1 MAIRWPTYDIAKN
14 KVLSQNLLL
23 DTVPNDLDAGR
34 QHATDRIHNSSSG
47 IVCTELVSDVVCGF
61 CRVLDDRFTLP
72 SIEGGLNDD
81 HDEDYDR

>member
-47 IVCTELVSDVVCGF
+47 IVCKELVSDVVCGC
-61 CRVLDDRFTLP
+61 CRVLDDRLTLP